1 MTTQTS
7 PQVSALSLLALGH
20 GAMLLRA
27 GTGRRPAPPLQQP
40 SKTQKVQHRQSSQ
53 PNSIPLRT
61 LQGDRETI

>member
-20 GAMLLRA
+20 GATLLRA
-27 GTGRRPAPPLQQP
+27 GTGRRPAPLQQP